1 MNYIND
7 FYHRIFL
14 GKLKFYNT
22 PESTSNNL
30 KNLAIDSENN
40 LVIGDVVPSDISID
54 SIEGLQEA
62 LDDKADTTDLP
73 TSGQLVPSGGTNT
86 TFLRGDGT
94 WVTPTNTTYSVIT
107 QANIENTASTTSGLT
122 TGQREYQAFVSYT
135 KGGVANFTGDNTT
148 ESFTITHGLGVV
160 PRFHICTRNADSGDT
175 PTLFST
181 TANATTI
188 TVTFATAP
196 MTGVTIMINWA
207 AFK

>member
-1 MNYIND
+1 MKKYSLDTSSKVIDGNRKYLNLSPITSPKGILALDQFGN
-7 FYHRIFL
+7 L
-14 GKLKFYNT
+14 GLSSG
-22 PESTSNNL
+22 STS
-30 KNLAIDSENN
+30 ID
-40 LVIGDVVPSDISID
+40 DIA
-54 SIEGLQEA
+54 GLQEA

-107 QANIENTASTTSGLT
+107 QANIENTTSTTSGLT

-148 ESFTITHGLGVV
+148 ETFNITHGLGVV

-181 TANATTI
+181 AANATTI
-188 TVTFATAP
+188 TVTFATPP
-196 MTGVTIMINWA
+196 MTGVIIGINWA